1 VAGELDPS
9 VEGRARAWRT
19 AALAAACDV
28 MEPWEH
34 GTIARATRYPNY
46 FDFNLVRV
54 EDDPGMSVEELAAVA
69 DDALA
74 GLVHRRIDF
83 DVIEAA
89 EPLRAG
95 FDALG
100 WKSMRLVWMRYEER
114 ASGIAY
120 TEVDEVPY
128 DAVHELRLSWY
139 REDHPDQIAG
149 GYHDQARE
157 VAMLRGARVLA
168 AHEAGRPVGFAQIER
183 AGEGAEITAVYVHPE
198 HRGEGRGTALT
209 IAAIASAWDA
219 RDLWIVADDEDR
231 PKELYWRLGF
241 RPAWRSMEF
250 TRWPGPG
257 D

>member
-1 VAGELDPS
+1 VAGGLDPE
-9 VEGRARAWRT
+9 VAARARAWRT
-19 AALAAACDV
+19 AALAAVCDV
-28 MEPWEH
+28 MEPWAH
-34 GTIARATRYPNY
+34 GTVARASRYPNY

-54 EDDPGMSVEELAAVA
+54 EDGPGMGVDELVGFA
-69 DDALA
+69 DEALA
-74 GLVHRRIDF
+74 GLIHRRIDF

-95 FDALG
+95 FHALG

-120 TEVDEVPY
+120 TGVDEVPY
-128 DAVHELRLSWY
+128 DAVHELRRTWY
-139 REDHPDQIAG
+139 TEDHPDQIAG

-157 VAMLRGARVLA
+157 VAMLRAARVLA
-168 AHEAGRPVGFAQIER
+168 AHDAGRPVGFAQVER
-183 AGEGAEITAVYVHPE
+183 LGEAAEITQVYVHPD

-209 IAAIASAWDA
+209 IAAIAAAWDA
-219 RDLWIVADDEDR
+219 RDLWIAADDEDR
-231 PKELYWRLGF
+231 PKALYEGLGF
-241 RPAWRSMEF
+241 RPAWRSMEI